1 MSILGIKTLVHLH
14 LGKQA
19 CFNAAYYG
27 SIGYIQE
34 SCKGEKSCY
43 KAAYGDGY
51 KMPGNITSI
60 KSSCKGEYS
69 CYKGASEGGFINGI
83 DNACLTDS
91 SCYYAAYNGA
101 EITSGIKNCVCD
113 SCAGVLDAASL
124 PDECGEKGSS
134 GKSSKSAKSANTAAE
149 TALELEGQVEW
160 EDTLAGALEDFSMKV
175 KVDEPKN

>member
-1 MSILGIKTLVHLH
+1 MVLVWFIV
-14 LGKQA
+14 GKEA
-19 CFNAAYYG
+19 CANVAYYG
-27 SIGYIQE
+27 SIGYIKE
-34 SCKGEKSCY
+34 SCHGQKSCY
-43 KAAYGDGY
+43 YAAQYG
-51 KMPGNITSI
+51 GNITSI

-101 EITSGIKNCVCD
+101 EIDSGIKNCVCD

-134 GKSSKSAKSANTAAE
+134 GKSKSAKSAKTSSEPAIE
-149 TALELEGQVEW
+149 IEGHVDW
-160 EDTLAGALEDFSMKV
+160 EATLAGALEDFSMKV
-175 KVDEPKN
+175 KVKVDDEPKN